1 MNVAPGQDVAAGAGH
16 AFAEA
21 IMLAKRTGDPANLPY
36 FLEDGMQIPIMKPNG
51 EKLPKDYK
59 TPIQPRIDEE
69 AEIIPD

>member
-1 MNVAPGQDVAAGAGH
+1 
-16 AFAEA
+16 
-21 IMLAKRTGDPANLPY
+21 
-36 FLEDGMQIPIMKPNG
+36 MQIPIMKPNG